1 MDYFQNMEA
10 TTTSRLAK
18 NRPATALQ
26 PPAEQALLTTEL
38 EQAIRRVDTK
48 TELEDL
54 YRPYRPKRRTRATT
68 ARERGLGPL
77 ADRLLAQPRSGDPRA
92 EAR

>member
-26 PPAEQALLTTEL
+26 FPMQKAVKKAVRTSPSRHEL
-38 EQAIRRVDTK
+38 HAH
-48 TELEDL
+48 
-54 YRPYRPKRRTRATT
+54 
-68 ARERGLGPL
+68 
-77 ADRLLAQPRSGDPRA
+77 
-92 EAR
+92 